1 MPQSASSKWDRIV
14 LPDAVKLFLLR
25 HYHRGVMNHAPSA
38 TPGERLIPQPHPY
51 VKTIGHNISVKGWS
65 ISALTTFLS
74 VSSRLVSSPLLL
86 SYPILSSH
94 LLSTPLDSS
103 PLLSSPLQLLQRS
116 QPQTLASAGCMMEE
130 VGHGSRF
137 PYHPCRPASQP
148 QPQRISVF
156 ASPRFP
162 LSCCKKG

>member
-1 MPQSASSKWDRIV
+1 MPQARHLGNASFPNLTLTSRLSATISVSRDGRS
-14 LPDAVKLFLLR
+14 
-25 HYHRGVMNHAPSA
+25 APSQHSS
-38 TPGERLIPQPHPY
+38 L
-51 VKTIGHNISVKGWS
+51 
-65 ISALTTFLS
+65 
-74 VSSRLVSSPLLL
+74 SRLVSSRLLL
-86 SYPILSSH
+86 SYPILSYPLISSR
-94 LLSTPLDSS
+94 LLST